1 MRTLE
6 YLINLIKYSPIA
18 EKTVKLKQL
27 GIYTFVVD
35 RSMTKL
41 EIKEAVSSLFNV
53 KITDINTSTLPVK
66 LKKVGKLVGKK
77 SQFKKAYIKVISS
90 TKKVAS

>member
-18 EKTVKLKQL
+18 EKTVKLKQI

-41 EIKEAVSSLFNV
+41 EIKEAVSSLFSV

-77 SQFKKAYIKVISS
+77 SQFKKAYIKVINS